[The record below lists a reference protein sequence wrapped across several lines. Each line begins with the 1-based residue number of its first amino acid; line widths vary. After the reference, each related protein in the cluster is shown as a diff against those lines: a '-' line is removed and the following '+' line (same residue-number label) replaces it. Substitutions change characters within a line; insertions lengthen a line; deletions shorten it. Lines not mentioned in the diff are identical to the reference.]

1 MKSPLEA
8 PEKSRSRGTEETNA
22 KSAGRT
28 DSSGGEPQKPTASVI
43 DTSKMSKG
51 KREALELAEASRDP
65 LDDRGSFASNLFVGR
80 YDFARIHPYPEQSAE
95 DRAAGE
101 EFLGNLKKYLRKS
114 IDADEIDRTGEIPQK
129 NIDELFAM
137 GAFGVKIPKQYGG
150 LGLSQVNYG
159 RGAMLLGS
167 WDANLTAL
175 ISAHQSIGVPQPLLL
190 FGTEEQKQKYLP
202 RVARREISAFALTEW
217 NAGSDPANM
226 SLRADP
232 TEDGSAFILNGEKLW
247 CTNLIKAGVLV
258 VMARTPP
265 KMVGGRE
272 RKQITAFIVD
282 VNSPGLEITYRC
294 HFMGLRA
301 LYNGI
306 VKFTDVRVPREN
318 LIAREGEGLKV
329 ALTTLNT
336 GRLTIPA
343 ACVGLSKRLL
353 DICRKWAGERI
364 QWGVPIGQHAA
375 IAGKIAEM
383 AGNVFAME
391 AMTFLTSSLVDRKA
405 GDLRIETAM
414 CKMWATETTWKIADD
429 AMQVRGGR
437 GYETAQSLAGRG
449 EEPIPVE
456 RFLRDCRIN
465 LIFEGSSEIMR
476 LFIARE
482 ALDPHLKVGGA
493 IFNTQLPV
501 SERAKAVFSSGKFYA
516 GWYPRQWMPGD
527 AGKIDNLHETLRG
540 HVNYSAAASKRLARG
555 LFHAMARFGP
565 KLDREQLLLSRFVG
579 IATELFAI
587 SATCSYAQW
596 LLGQGKPADEILSVA
611 DYFCRSA
618 RMRIDNHFAG
628 TSRNADKRGYNL
640 VQDLLAGKH
649 ELLRDG
655 IV

>member
-1 MKSPLEA
+1 MKSSLEA
-8 PEKSRSRGTEETNA
+8 PDKQVAEETSA
-22 KSAGRT
+22 KPEKQAPS
-28 DSSGGEPQKPTASVI
+28 SVI

-65 LDDRGSFASNLFVGR
+65 LDERGSFASNLFIGR
-80 YDFARIHPYPEQSAE
+80 YDFNRIYPWPEQSAE
-95 DRAAGE
+95 DRGAGK
-101 EFLGNLKKYLRKS
+101 EFLASLEKYLKEN

-129 NIDELFAM
+129 NIDDLFAM
-137 GAFGVKIPKQYGG
+137 GAFGVKIPKQYEG

-159 RGAMLLGS
+159 RAAMLLGS

-175 ISAHQSIGVPQPLLL
+175 VSAHQSIGVPQPLLL
-190 FGTEEQKQKYLP
+190 FGTDEQKKKYLP
-202 RVARREISAFALTEW
+202 RVARHEISAFALTEW

-226 SLRADP
+226 SLRADLS
-232 TEDGSAFILNGEKLW
+232 EDGSAFVLNGEKLW

-258 VMARTPP
+258 VMAKTAP
-265 KMVGGRE
+265 KIVNGKE

-282 VNSPGLEITYRC
+282 VDSPGLEITYRC
-294 HFMGLRA
+294 RFMGLRA

-306 VKFTDVRVPREN
+306 VKFTNVRVPREN
-318 LIAREGEGLKV
+318 MIAKEGQGLKV

-353 DICRKWAGERI
+353 EISRKWASERV
-364 QWGVPIGQHAA
+364 QWGVPIGQHSA

-383 AGNVFAME
+383 VGNTFAME
-391 AMTFLTSSLVDRKA
+391 AMTFLTSGMVDRKA

-414 CKMWATETTWKIADD
+414 CKMWSTETTWKISDD

-449 EEPIPVE
+449 EEAIPVE

-465 LIFEGSSEIMR
+465 TIFEGSSEIMR

-493 IFNTQLPV
+493 IFNTTLPM
-501 SERAKAVFSSGKFYA
+501 SERLKAVFTSGKFYA
-516 GWYPRQWMPGD
+516 GWYPRQWFSTG
-527 AGKIDNLHETLRG
+527 AGKIDNLHRDLQK
-540 HVNYSAAASKRLARG
+540 HVDYSARTSKKLARG

-587 SATCSYAQW
+587 STTCSFAQYKIDH
-596 LLGQGKPADEILSVA
+596 GESADEVLSVA
-611 DYFCRSA
+611 NYFCRSA
-618 RMRIDNHFAG
+618 RARIDNYFAG
-628 TSRNADKRGYNL
+628 ARRNVDKRGYQL
-640 VQDLLAGKH
+640 TQELLAGKH
-649 ELLRDG
+649 SSLRDG
-655 IV
+655 IVR